1 MGQEK
6 GPLAHTEENIGVR
19 IRVRDQVQHRIGSV
33 SSEITTNPTASHITI
48 TITITTT
55 TIHHESTQLP
65 SHYMTTSGADTAL
78 TAQMGERAERR
89 IREDAAAATEVAK
102 S

>member
-6 GPLAHTEENIGVR
+6 GPLAHIEENVGVR

-65 SHYMTTSGADTAL
+65 SHYMTTSGADYSIDSTD
-78 TAQMGERAERR
+78 G
-89 IREDAAAATEVAK
+89 RESRK
-102 S
+102 KN